1 MAMPVPMPP
10 RTPPPRA
17 DQRGGGGVIDLVPT
31 VVRDNSAP
39 LPAAMITPGE
49 SAASLRF
56 RERMHAHHRVYQE
69 QIEANQE
76 KEYRRAV
83 AAREKR
89 KKRTRDWERVV
100 AAVMRGLAA
109 SRQTAAP
116 APAEGAPASA
126 AAPPATPAPGQVYTH
141 VGQNIAWGN
150 FSNNEETLSSYG
162 IVENDSEVLIYGI
175 CGPPLINSDDNPTP
189 APAPDAAAARG
200 GSGVKNDD
208 EESTKRERP
217 EQLAV

>member
-1 MAMPVPMPP
+1 MHFKDPGLPLYVARPHLAFLFCVCCIVQCAGQGRAWHSRAWQGKAVLHGM
-10 RTPPPRA
+10 A

-31 VVRDNSAP
+31 VVRDNSSP

-126 AAPPATPAPGQVYTH
+126 AAPPATPAPRTMTRKAPSESAQ
-141 VGQNIAWGN
+141 
-150 FSNNEETLSSYG
+150 SSWQF
-162 IVENDSEVLIYGI
+162 ED
-175 CGPPLINSDDNPTP
+175 
-189 APAPDAAAARG
+189 
-200 GSGVKNDD
+200 
-208 EESTKRERP
+208 
-217 EQLAV
+217 